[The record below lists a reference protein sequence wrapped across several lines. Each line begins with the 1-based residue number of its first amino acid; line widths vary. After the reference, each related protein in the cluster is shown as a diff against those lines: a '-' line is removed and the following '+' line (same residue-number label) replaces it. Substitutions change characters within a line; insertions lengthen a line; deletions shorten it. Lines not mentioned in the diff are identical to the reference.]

1 MSREDPQMKIRL
13 PAGLKDRIEFSA
25 KENNRS
31 MNAEIISMLQGSIDK
46 FDADVASLTQSLNA
60 LKRSNES
67 SGLNDPHERAALLK
81 VLLLEELMLLKRRVS
96 QLGGTSAVLEASKVD
111 IVNRIEGP
119 LLQGTSEEQKSHFSQ
134 ILPTY
139 PLTALLTSDELGKLA
154 ERVVA
159 IQAARVSPAP
169 GKKKP

>member
-31 MNAEIISMLQGSIDK
+31 MNAEIISMLQGSIEK
-46 FDADVASLTQSLNA
+46 FDADVASLTQSLNT

-81 VLLLEELMLLKRRVS
+81 VLLLEELLLLKRRVS
-96 QLGGTSAVLEASKVD
+96 LLGGTSAVLEASKAE
-111 IVNRIEGP
+111 IAKRIEGP
-119 LLQGTSEEQKSHFSQ
+119 LLRGTSEEQKSHFSQ
-134 ILPTY
+134 ILPSY
-139 PLTALLTSDELGKLA
+139 PLSALMTSDELGKLA
-154 ERVVA
+154 ERIVA
-159 IQAARVSPAP
+159 LQAVQAGPSS
-169 GKKKP
+169 KKP